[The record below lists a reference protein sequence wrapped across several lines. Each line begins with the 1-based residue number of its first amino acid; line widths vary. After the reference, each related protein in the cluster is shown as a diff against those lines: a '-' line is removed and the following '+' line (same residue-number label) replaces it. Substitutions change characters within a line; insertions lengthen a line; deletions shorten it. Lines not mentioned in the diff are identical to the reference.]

1 MIQVLPQQLHREIRT
16 ASYLLHP
23 PTLDKN
29 GLAPALSWYVQGLAK
44 RSGLEIKLD
53 IAKEFGRL
61 PGDMELVVFRL
72 VQECLT
78 NIHRHSRSW
87 TAWIRIT
94 RHDDVVTVEVRDQ
107 GQGIPPEKLIE
118 MQSSGLVWNSR
129 DVGTA
134 QAASMI
140 VIILRN
146 GKSYVRVKDP
156 PNQRMVVRGSRFNPS
171 ARQPGRF
178 G

>member
-1 MIQVLPQQLHREIRT
+1 M
-16 ASYLLHP
+16 
-23 PTLDKN
+23 
-29 GLAPALSWYVQGLAK
+29 
-44 RSGLEIKLD
+44 
-53 IAKEFGRL
+53 
-61 PGDMELVVFRL
+61 
-72 VQECLT
+72 
-78 NIHRHSRSW
+78 
-87 TAWIRIT
+87 
-94 RHDDVVTVEVRDQ
+94 TVEVRDQ

-129 DVGTA
+129 DVVTA

-171 ARQPGRF
+171 ARQPGPF